1 MNTHRPAHK
10 QSVIKNSN
18 TSRGALESNAKNGL
32 CAISLV
38 ASAAEIPMVIDEA
51 LPEGKYCFVKDCL
64 HAIDKTAETLISLRP
79 REGKAF
85 VMIER
90 RAAMD
95 LILTLVLAETKT
107 GGILDGGFDPIN
119 EIRASHAELVTA
131 AEQVKTLLTAASAVE
146 MSIEEFRAGIERID
160 NPSLAK
166 QLLDV
171 MSTQAPTVRSSAGLV
186 PLTLDRISIKD
197 LPSDRIHE
205 LDVTVTLGFNDQSN
219 SASVMARTLLD
230 ADQSIFSPGN
240 SFRILCLDAEQRI
253 SLLLA
258 QAARKPVRIR
268 VSLPRV
274 AIVASVRTDFL
285 ATLENVTMLECEDAE
300 QLKGMLVKQLKLVL

>member
-1 MNTHRPAHK
+1 MNTRRPARK
-10 QSVIKNSN
+10 LSVIKNSN
-18 TSRGALESNAKNGL
+18 TSRGAQESNAKNGF

-38 ASAAEIPMVIDEA
+38 ASAAEIPVVVDET

-64 HAIDKTAETLISLRP
+64 HAIDKTAETLIGLRP

-107 GGILDGGFDPIN
+107 GGILDGEFDPNN

-219 SASVMARTLLD
+219 SASVMVRTLLD
-230 ADQSIFSPGN
+230 ADQSIFAPGN

-268 VSLPRV
+268 ISLPRV
-274 AIVASVRTDFL
+274 PIVASARTDFL
-285 ATLENVTMLECEDAE
+285 ATLENVTMLECEDAD
-300 QLKGMLVKQLKLVL
+300 QLKGMLVKQLKFVL

>member
-1 MNTHRPAHK
+1 MNTRHPARK
-10 QSVIKNSN
+10 LSVIRN
-18 TSRGALESNAKNGL
+18 TNTPRATMESNAKNGL

-38 ASAAEIPMVIDEA
+38 ASAAEIPVVIDEA

-64 HAIDKTAETLISLRP
+64 HAIDKTAETLIGLRP
-79 REGKAF
+79 REGKTF

-95 LILTLVLAETKT
+95 LILTLVLGETKT
-107 GGILDGGFDPIN
+107 GGILDGEFDPIN

-131 AEQVKTLLTAASAVE
+131 AAQVKTLLTAASATE
-146 MSIEEFRAGIERID
+146 MSIEEFRAGIERTG

-186 PLTLDRISIKD
+186 PLTLDKISIKD

-219 SASVMARTLLD
+219 SACVMVRTLLD
-230 ADQSIFSPGN
+230 ADQSIFSPGIT
-240 SFRILCLDAEQRI
+240 FRILCLDAEQRL

-274 AIVASVRTDFL
+274 AIVACVRTDFM